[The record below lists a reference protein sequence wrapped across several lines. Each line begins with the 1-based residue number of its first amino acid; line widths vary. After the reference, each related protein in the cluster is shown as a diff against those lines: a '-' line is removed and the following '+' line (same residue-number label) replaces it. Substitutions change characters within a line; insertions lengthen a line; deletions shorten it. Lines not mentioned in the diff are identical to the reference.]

1 MRANQD
7 FPAALAWRQSAMQH
21 AAGALLAVSA
31 CGSFFLNLE
40 TNCQICSKLGLQ
52 LGMTENHV
60 PVQRYRIGR
69 WRKQNLKQEGV
80 ME

>member
-1 MRANQD
+1 MATIR
-7 FPAALAWRQSAMQH
+7 H
-21 AAGALLAVSA
+21 AACSWGAPGRFGLRQL
-31 CGSFFLNLE
+31 FLNLE

>member
-1 MRANQD
+1 
-7 FPAALAWRQSAMQH
+7 MQH

>member
-1 MRANQD
+1 
-7 FPAALAWRQSAMQH
+7 MQH

-60 PVQRYRIGR
+60 PV
-69 WRKQNLKQEGV
+69 
-80 ME
+80 

>member
-1 MRANQD
+1 
-7 FPAALAWRQSAMQH
+7 MQH

-40 TNCQICSKLGLQ
+40 TNCQICSKLG
-52 LGMTENHV
+52 MTENHV

-69 WRKQNLKQEGV
+69 WRKQDLKQEGV